1 MKSERSSNN
10 YFTSEQIK
18 NMSHLRIIQTNLIH
32 IHGFPKNLAK
42 TKLLKSNEYFGQ
54 YGTITKAMIKYKV
67 NPDNNRKLYSAYISY
82 SNEKE
87 AALAILC
94 ADSLLIDGKIIRVFF
109 GTNKYCK
116 FFLNNQNC
124 PNSNKCMFLHKL
136 ATNKDIIID
145 DNSNFTYNEHINLS
159 KKILQLSDL
168 KGVELIK
175 KMTNKK
181 MNKLPSPDFI
191 FLNEE
196 EKANYFQSGNIKYVR
211 SNSNSNNEHNIILNK
226 NILIN
231 NFFKEDNFFNK
242 NPSYC
247 YKYNNS
253 FLNSNRSRLLDLNME
268 NSKINKSLS
277 ISGKNP
283 ENNPIEPIEL
293 HGIFIN
299 SINHILLVETFFSKV
314 KNFPLKKMELD
325 FFRKDLAKNN
335 IDIKVLLDGCL
346 DCLENIQ

>member
-1 MKSERSSNN
+1 MKNEISSND

-18 NMSHLRIIQTNLIH
+18 HMSNLRIIQTNLIH
-32 IHGFPKNLAK
+32 IHGFPKNIAQ

-54 YGTITKAMIKYKV
+54 YGTIIKATTKYKI

-82 SNEKE
+82 LNERE

-94 ADSLLIDGKIIRVFF
+94 ADSLLINGKIIRVFF
-109 GTNKYCK
+109 GTNKYCNY
-116 FFLNNQNC
+116 FLNNQKC
-124 PNSNKCMFLHKL
+124 PNINRCIFLHKL

-145 DNSNFTYNEHINLS
+145 DNSNFPYNEHINLS
-159 KKILQLSDL
+159 KKILELSNL
-168 KGVELIK
+168 KKIELTKI
-175 KMTNKK
+175 MTNPK
-181 MNKLPSPDFI
+181 MNKLPSADFI

-211 SNSNSNNEHNIILNK
+211 SNSNSNNENNIILNN
-226 NILIN
+226 NIL

-277 ISGKNP
+277 ISEKNP

-293 HGIFIN
+293 HRIFIN
-299 SINHILLVETFFSKV
+299 SINHILSVETFFTKV

-325 FFRKDLAKNN
+325 FFQKDLAKNN